1 MSNKIR
7 LGQIHHQVVITG
19 QVKDAQT
26 KQVIAGAV
34 VELDDMP
41 PEFKSKLDT
50 LAGLYGTDWEK
61 RKQRPDRTRTRV
73 DGYFY
78 LQDLPDGQ
86 YTLTASLL
94 NTGTRYSSNP
104 TIKTIAAGSTA
115 ESDQTQV
122 EVSRDPVTGA
132 IARPTVNIYFQPT
145 ALSGK
150 ITNSDNDPVVMAKV
164 QIEGSGEY
172 TFTDKDGDYLL
183 SGLEASIDRL
193 SPRQV
198 KIKVVAQGYQEQT
211 SELVSLNQGQL
222 VSDKNF
228 SLTRVNRVGNI

>member
-7 LGQIHHQVVITG
+7 LGQIRHQVAIAG

-34 VELDDMP
+34 VEIADMP
-41 PEFKSKLDT
+41 PGFKSKLDT
-50 LAGLYGTDWEK
+50 LAGLYGSDWE
-61 RKQRPDRTRTRV
+61 RRSQRPDRTRTRV

-94 NTGTRYSSNP
+94 STGTRYSSNP
-104 TIKTIAAGSTA
+104 TIKTIAADSSV

-122 EVSRDPVTGA
+122 EVLRDPVTGA

-145 ALSGK
+145 ALSGNV
-150 ITNSDNDPVVMAKV
+150 TNSDNDAVVMAKV

-172 TFTDKDGDYLL
+172 AFTDKEGNYLL
-183 SGLEASIDRL
+183 SGLESSSNQLI
-193 SPRQV
+193 PRQIR
-198 KIKVVAQGYQEQT
+198 IKVIAQGYQQQT
-211 SELVSLNQGQL
+211 SQLVNLSQGQ
-222 VSDKNF
+222 VTNKVF
-228 SLTRVNRVGNI
+228 SLAKVNRVGNI